1 MKKIYIT
8 FILIICIFFCNSS
21 FVYASDFNDDYDSSD
36 ELDELIE
43 ECGFKN
49 EDGSIDYTSCFAF
62 LLSYVGY
69 GLGNVLDSSELSV
82 VGDFT
87 SGITSTYGQMLC
99 PSEYEFAVQLL
110 EGTADYEA
118 QEEIRNNFYATLLE
132 TMVSQNA
139 INYDIADNT
148 LTISEDL
155 ASLYQ
160 AYLQNNVTPY
170 VVHYSIPLN
179 EVPASLFRNTGMM
192 YFIRDEVMTNPDY
205 NGDSTS
211 ENRIG
216 YLRFWGGDYLDYYDV
231 TGLSYV
237 INNSLTMEDYDY
249 SLVGGTFNG
258 EFVHSF
264 NSDGVICGNGPCVSM
279 TYGGSSFIP
288 YVYNVS
294 NPNNY
299 YNFYY
304 TYDKSN
310 QSYSFSYFVHASG
323 DARPILFFRDSTAL
337 MEYMSGQSSCYM
349 IPTDYNGGDLSVDLD
364 MDYDE
369 MYEAIQKAIQNGSF
383 VTPSD
388 LQSIIDSAVKEYQRE
403 MLDQLHDINNS
414 LNNESGYS
422 WLRLIYNY
430 LNERLTTALSDLNN
444 SVDALNEMFNS
455 MVELLNQ
462 ILDEVDGVDDVSGST
477 SSNSVEGLLQ
487 NILEEHRITNKIF
500 QDMTEYLDDIIA
512 LLCEITDLLHN
523 ILDNFQNDY
532 VDLSSNVNVLLDD
545 NKDKFPLSLPHDYYL
560 LFSLFNAEPKTPEYV
575 LNFSVDSLGINQEII
590 LSLSGFE
597 ILGRLSRLFFSIIF
611 IFLLIPL
618 TMKIIDFNE
627 RLVS

>member
-1 MKKIYIT
+1 MKKTYIT
-8 FILIICIFFCNSS
+8 FLLVFCIFFCNSS
-21 FVYASDFNDDYDSSD
+21 FVYASDDNSDDDVVIYVNDEVESVLYSLAYSLGYAISDTGGVGSFFGNMIVDYCMVYGQTKMPDDYQTLIDLLENTTD
-36 ELDELIE
+36 ETEKQELIE
-43 ECGFKN
+43 EFI
-49 EDGSIDYTSCFAF
+49 EDVYFEMQYNGDLLID
-62 LLSYVGY
+62 VE
-69 GLGNVLDSSELSV
+69 NN
-82 VGDFT
+82 
-87 SGITSTYGQMLC
+87 
-99 PSEYEFAVQLL
+99 
-110 EGTADYEA
+110 TA
-118 QEEIRNNFYATLLE
+118 
-132 TMVSQNA
+132 S
-139 INYDIADNT
+139 
-148 LTISEDL
+148 ISEDL

-170 VVHYSIPLN
+170 VVHYSIPIE
-179 EVPASLFRNTGMM
+179 EVPASIFKNIAMID
-192 YFIRDEVMTNPDY
+192 YIQSSVIPYEEY
-205 NGDSTS
+205 NGESTF
-211 ENRIG
+211 ENRVVMIRPYG
-216 YLRFWGGDYLDYYDV
+216 NFVEYYDV
-231 TGLSYV
+231 TGLSFV
-237 INNSLTMEDYDY
+237 INSSLTMEDYNY
-249 SLVGGTFNG
+249 SLVGTF
-258 EFVHSF
+258 FDSLYV
-264 NSDGVICGNGPCVSM
+264 NSYNSSGVKTGNGKRVLL
-279 TYGGSSFIP
+279 TYGGSLLLP
-288 YVYNVS
+288 YINGVYGTND
-294 NPNNY
+294 Y
-299 YNFYY
+299 WRFYFN
-304 TYDKSN
+304 YDKSLEVYN
-310 QSYSFSYFVHASG
+310 FSYFVHASG
-323 DARPILFFRDSTAL
+323 EPKPILFFRDTTAL

-349 IPTDYNGGDLSVDLD
+349 IPTDYTGGDLSVDLD

-388 LQSIIDSAVKEYQRE
+388 LQSIIDSAVKEYQQE

-430 LNERLTTALSDLNN
+430 LNERLTTTLSDLNN
-444 SVDALNEMFNS
+444 SIDALNEMFDS
-455 MVELLNQ
+455 MIELLNQ
-462 ILDEVDGVDDVSGST
+462 ILDEVDGVDDVTGST